1 VASEGPPSVRVAV
14 SIAPSLTVFADEKY
28 LRRAVSNVVRNA
40 VAYAGDAGPIQVCA
54 APRGDV
60 IRLSVLDERPAWK
73 SRN

>member
-1 VASEGPPSVRVAV
+1 
-14 SIAPSLTVFADEKY
+14 VFADEKY